1 MEREEFGF
9 DNLIWALDHM
19 EGTLLVCD
27 KNRNVVFYN
36 NVVCSALNI
45 PEERLS
51 GANIMDL
58 EREGYMLNSASI
70 QAFETKKLSIKYVQG
85 KMDVPILTVSNPV
98 LNEQGEV
105 ELVVALSINEQISES
120 VSREMVESRM
130 KSSQLLEFLS
140 TQISGGTTVVAKS
153 PAMKK
158 ILAFLDRIAKV
169 DSTVLLTGETGAGKE
184 VLAKYIHS
192 QSARSGAVFIPV
204 NCAAIPET
212 LMESEFFGYAKGAFT
227 GANKDGKA
235 GVFELADGGTVF
247 LDEIGEMPLLI
258 QAKFL
263 RVIETGEV
271 TRVGGGKSKKV
282 DFRLVAATNRNLE
295 EMCEKGLFRR
305 DLYYRLNILSVD
317 IPPLRDRQE
326 DILPLAQFFL
336 RNLNK
341 KYGTRKV
348 LSLSA
353 IKTLKRYHWPG
364 NVRELR
370 NVIER
375 LYITS
380 PSELVEFAQGY
391 HQLANGGQ
399 DADLSSNG
407 PLDSP
412 PSEPVGPEGTTLRA
426 AVENYEK
433 RLVLSTLES
442 CEGNVAKAAERLGL
456 HKSVLYRKLDKYR
469 QKGTIRGQF

>member
-1 MEREEFGF
+1 M
-9 DNLIWALDHM
+9 
-19 EGTLLVCD
+19 
-27 KNRNVVFYN
+27 
-36 NVVCSALNI
+36 NI

-469 QKGTIRGQF
+469 QKETIRGQF

>member
-169 DSTVLLTGETGAGKE
+169 DSTVL
-184 VLAKYIHS
+184 
-192 QSARSGAVFIPV
+192 
-204 NCAAIPET
+204 
-212 LMESEFFGYAKGAFT
+212 
-227 GANKDGKA
+227 
-235 GVFELADGGTVF
+235 
-247 LDEIGEMPLLI
+247 
-258 QAKFL
+258 
-263 RVIETGEV
+263 
-271 TRVGGGKSKKV
+271 
-282 DFRLVAATNRNLE
+282 
-295 EMCEKGLFRR
+295 
-305 DLYYRLNILSVD
+305 
-317 IPPLRDRQE
+317 
-326 DILPLAQFFL
+326 
-336 RNLNK
+336 
-341 KYGTRKV
+341 
-348 LSLSA
+348 
-353 IKTLKRYHWPG
+353 
-364 NVRELR
+364 
-370 NVIER
+370 
-375 LYITS
+375 
-380 PSELVEFAQGY
+380 
-391 HQLANGGQ
+391 
-399 DADLSSNG
+399 
-407 PLDSP
+407 
-412 PSEPVGPEGTTLRA
+412 
-426 AVENYEK
+426 
-433 RLVLSTLES
+433 
-442 CEGNVAKAAERLGL
+442 
-456 HKSVLYRKLDKYR
+456 
-469 QKGTIRGQF
+469 